1 MKRTAFFAVIASAA
15 CVCVADE
22 PPSAAA
28 APAGSAAAESAAA
41 SVPDPDLVVRISSF
55 NAWQD
60 VVGAVCTA
68 VGMPMEGM
76 MIPAA
81 ARAQIAQIGSLD
93 DSAPIQAAFWFG
105 SVTPAAG
112 GDEPAVVALPAVF
125 AGFPFAGVAV
135 KLPVGGLTPDSIGLD
150 GTEEKG
156 VSVTCGADSTTVGI
170 DLSKM
175 LADAGVELSR
185 SFPADG
191 LVAAA
196 AGSFA
201 APAQSPDSFFEAVL
215 SGMSEYAKAAKVS
228 QEQIADAIAR
238 EQDNAEAAEFYR
250 KAAAQAQ
257 ARIDGIDKISVVA
270 KLDESEGIVLVE
282 TYSAKPGSKM
292 ASAAASAGTLSAE
305 EASSLPASCIYAV
318 SAPAK
323 FDARSGELLRDL
335 APLAGSLAR
344 KFADEAISDA
354 PAAIREK
361 LPAVVPA
368 FLVAAADLAGSATGA
383 GRAFLAADESGR
395 PVFRSSMK
403 VQDAAAARS
412 FVAAVVSAAKTLR
425 RALPGGFEIPEG
437 AVEVSPAEDLD
448 RFVVRSVH
456 SKLVP
461 ALGGDGGC
469 DADTLAKA
477 VGLLGEASEAG
488 LVYDPAA
495 GELTASLGTVGS
507 SPVGSL
513 DAAPAFAL
521 VDKHCGEG
529 ARTVA
534 VAGGSLSE
542 AVRMFARMALAA
554 CELDGEDSAAEFRA
568 KIGALLEGVPA
579 GTRIDGAVAV
589 SGDDFVSVCRIPLPE
604 IGFFVSLVRSGSA
617 AADAETDGFDDE
629 DADFDDDA
637 DDEED
642 DADDE
647 DDDGDE
653 D

>member
-1 MKRTAFFAVIASAA
+1 MKRTAFFAAIASAA
-15 CVCVADE
+15 FVCVADE

-28 APAGSAAAESAAA
+28 APAGSAAAESAA
-41 SVPDPDLVVRISSF
+41 VPAPDLVVRISSF
-55 NAWQD
+55 NALQD

-81 ARAQIAQIGSLD
+81 ARAQIAQFGSLD

-105 SVTPAAG
+105 SAAPAAG
-112 GDEPAVVALPAVF
+112 GVEPAVVALPAMFV
-125 AGFPFAGVAV
+125 GFPFAGVAV
-135 KLPVGGLTPDSIGLD
+135 ELPVGGLTPDSIGLD

-156 VSVTCGADSTTVGI
+156 VSVACGADSTTVGI

-175 LADAGVELSR
+175 LADAGAELSR

-215 SGMSEYAKAAKVS
+215 SGLSEYAKAAKVS
-228 QEQIADAIAR
+228 REQVADAIAR
-238 EQDNAEAAEFYR
+238 EQDNADAAEFYR
-250 KAAAQAQ
+250 KAAAHAQ
-257 ARIDGIDKISVVA
+257 ARIDGIDKISMVA

-305 EASSLPASCIYAV
+305 EVSSLPASCIYAV
-318 SAPAK
+318 SAPVK
-323 FDARSGELLRDL
+323 FDADSVELLRDL

-344 KFADEAISDA
+344 KFADEAISGA
-354 PAAIREK
+354 PAAIREE
-361 LPAVVPA
+361 LPAVVQA

-425 RALPGGFEIPEG
+425 RALPGGFAIPEG
-437 AVEVSPAEDLD
+437 AIEVSPAEDID

-456 SKLVP
+456 SKLIP
-461 ALGGDGGC
+461 ALGGDGEC
-469 DADTLAKA
+469 DADTLAKV

-488 LVYDPAA
+488 LANDPAA

-513 DAAPAFAL
+513 DAEPAFAL
-521 VDKHCGEG
+521 VGKHCGEG

-554 CELDGEDSAAEFRA
+554 CALDGEDSAAEFRA
-568 KIGALLEGVPA
+568 KIGALLEGGPA

-589 SGDDFVSVCRIPLPE
+589 SGGDFVSVCRIPLPE

-617 AADAETDGFDDE
+617 AADAATDGFDDE
-629 DADFDDDA
+629 DADFDDD
-637 DDEED
+637 DEKDE
-642 DADDE
+642 E